1 MFVFISLSFS
11 LFLSLTPPLALTLIQ
26 SISLALSL
34 SLSLALTHILQLLDC
49 LFKGLSSRF
58 KKIRDVID
66 LETFDHN
73 VKNLAK
79 REINWIKFQTKQKH
93 QTAKMEQNFLS
104 RICPQGNGIAHSRF
118 PPSHSRFDYQ
128 HSRFFF
134 RTFWCCWDLSTEALF
149 RDSWKCKKFN
159 CWSNPSNTSWW
170 QASTTKKDYVSTCGP
185 VVRAVSCLAGGPGSN
200 ACSF

>member
-1 MFVFISLSFS
+1 MSNISTRLGKEPQKAAEISKYFWIFSPLNLNVCVHFS
-11 LFLSLTPPLALTLIQ
+11 LFLSLSLSLTHTLALTQTLSLIQ
-26 SISLALSL
+26 NISLALSL

-79 REINWIKFQTKQKH
+79 REINCINFQTKQKH

-128 HSRFFF
+128 HSRFFC
-134 RTFWCCWDLSTEALF
+134 RTF
-149 RDSWKCKKFN
+149 
-159 CWSNPSNTSWW
+159 
-170 QASTTKKDYVSTCGP
+170 
-185 VVRAVSCLAGGPGSN
+185 
-200 ACSF
+200 

>member
-1 MFVFISLSFS
+1 MFVFISLSF
-11 LFLSLTPPLALTLIQ
+11 FLSLSHTHTCPHTDTL
-26 SISLALSL
+26 SHSKYLPSTL

-79 REINWIKFQTKQKH
+79 RELNWINFQTKQKH

-134 RTFWCCWDLSTEALF
+134 QNNLMLLRFINRGTI
-149 RDSWKCKKFN
+149 
-159 CWSNPSNTSWW
+159 
-170 QASTTKKDYVSTCGP
+170 
-185 VVRAVSCLAGGPGSN
+185 
-200 ACSF
+200 